1 MPGYRKQRAG
11 TRVLA
16 LLLVIMVIIIL
27 GFIWLDFL
35 GLVDLKNIMRPVL
48 NFMKIPVRTG
58 KAIPATVPAL
68 LDEERFAKQ
77 FEAIEL
83 RKQELSE
90 IERTL
95 KEKENQLLARE
106 QELNDKDKNLQ
117 EQQISLNNQFKAYEN
132 RRANIEQNARYLTGM
147 PPKEA
152 VNILL
157 SMDDELVIDI
167 LRMVDALAASSG
179 EASIVPYWMSL
190 MPAERSATIQRK
202 MAIKSESE

>member
-1 MPGYRKQRAG
+1 MPGYRKQRVG

-16 LLLVIMVIIIL
+16 MILLIIVVLIL

-35 GLVDLKNIMRPVL
+35 GFIDLKNFMSPVFRLL
-48 NFMKIPVRTG
+48 NIPVRTG
-58 KAIPATVPAL
+58 KSIPVTVPAL

-77 FEAIEL
+77 FEALEL
-83 RKQELSE
+83 QKQQLAET
-90 IERTL
+90 ERVL
-95 KEKENQLLARE
+95 KEKENMLLARE
-106 QELNDKDKNLQ
+106 QELNDKDKKLQ

-132 RRANIEQNARYLTGM
+132 RKANIEQNARYLTGM

-179 EASIVPYWMSL
+179 ENSIVPYWMSL
-190 MPAERSATIQRK
+190 MPAERSAAIQRK